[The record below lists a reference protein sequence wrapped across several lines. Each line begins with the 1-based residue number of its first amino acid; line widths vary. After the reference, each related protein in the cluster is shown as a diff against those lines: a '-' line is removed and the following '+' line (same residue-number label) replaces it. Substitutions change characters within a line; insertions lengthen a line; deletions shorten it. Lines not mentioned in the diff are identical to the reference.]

1 MSAAYFY
8 QQKHGRDK
16 KVLILDNH
24 DDFDGHARRNEH
36 TINDQRRI
44 GYGRS
49 QTLVKP
55 QAAHKI
61 VQDLLKDIGIDIE
74 RCKTAYDRDFFKRHD
89 LGANTYFNKQVFGRD
104 KVVAHPYCNYSNYIE
119 GLQGPKLSNEE
130 APKGAALS
138 CVQGGVCVGCY
149 GSNVTVCV
157 LKYTP
162 AISSLVSTLPTGIG
176 HGAE

>member
-74 RCKTAYDRDFFKRHD
+74 RFKTAYDRDFFKRHD

-130 APKGAALS
+130 AQR
-138 CVQGGVCVGCY
+138 VQR
-149 GSNVTVCV
+149 
-157 LKYTP
+157 
-162 AISSLVSTLPTGIG
+162 
-176 HGAE
+176 